1 MADNN
6 IVNLN
11 KARKERG
18 KAQRAAKAAEN
29 RALFG
34 QTRGEKAKTIS
45 LAEKVKQALDAA
57 KRDRKD

>member
-11 KARKERG
+11 QARKDRA
-18 KAQRAAKAAEN
+18 KAQRSAKAAEN
-29 RALFG
+29 RVLFG
-34 QTRGEKAKTIS
+34 QTKGEKAKTMT
-45 LAEKVKQALDAA
+45 LAQKVKQALDAH

>member
-1 MADNN
+1 MADN

-11 KARKERG
+11 KARKDRD
-18 KAQRAAKAAEN
+18 KAQRSAKAVQN

-34 QTRGEKAKTIS
+34 QTKGEKAKTMT
-45 LAEKVKQALDAA
+45 LAQKVKQALDAH

>member
-1 MADNN
+1 MADN

-11 KARKERG
+11 KARKDRA
-18 KAQRAAKAAEN
+18 KAQRSTKAAEN

-34 QTRGEKAKTIS
+34 QTKGEKARTMS

>member
-1 MADNN
+1 MADK

-11 KARKERG
+11 QARKDRA
-18 KAQRAAKAAEN
+18 KAQRSAKAAEN

-34 QTRGEKAKTIS
+34 QTKGEKAKTMS
-45 LAEKVKQALDAA
+45 LAQKVRQALDAA

>member
-1 MADNN
+1 MADN

-11 KARKERG
+11 KARKDRD
-18 KAQRAAKAAEN
+18 KAQRSAKAAEN

-34 QTRGEKAKTIS
+34 QTKGQKAQTMS
-45 LAEKVKQALDAA
+45 LAEKVKQVLDAA

>member
-1 MADNN
+1 MADN

-11 KARKERG
+11 KARKDRG
-18 KAQRAAKAAEN
+18 KAQRSAKAAEN

-34 QTRGEKAKTIS
+34 QTKGQKATTLS
-45 LAEKVKQALDAA
+45 LAQKVKQALDAA